1 MHASCVLS
9 VDDLVRPTV
18 RSKYPDDDGRW
29 TVSFV
34 DARLQAGLTAAD
46 AHRIELTFAALRVE
60 LAEREA
66 RLAELAAVQAAEA
79 ERLLD
84 RAFGAAPAPWP
95 VGAMWP
101 EAVAS
106 VALDGET
113 VDIGPVT
120 VVDPASPHGLRRLSV
135 DEFAAL
141 AAEVDTIEVA
151 ADVVYVGPAIG
162 HLDAETAARGV

>member
-1 MHASCVLS
+1 MHAICVLS

-18 RSKYPDDDGRW
+18 RSKYPEDDGRW

-95 VGAMWP
+95 VGP
-101 EAVAS
+101 ECCECDSHSGVGDDLWQCDAC
-106 VALDGET
+106 GEVIRY
-113 VDIGPVT
+113 VDDPNGKVT
-120 VVDPASPHGLRRLSV
+120 LTTLHPYSNRRV
-135 DEFAAL
+135 RVEM
-141 AAEVDTIEVA
+141 VTP
-151 ADVVYVGPAIG
+151 GTRPG
-162 HLDAETAARGV
+162 NRGWWS

>member
-1 MHASCVLS
+1 MHAICVLS

-18 RSKYPDDDGRW
+18 RSKYPEDDGRW

-95 VGAMWP
+95 VGP
-101 EAVAS
+101 ELRTRRPT
-106 VALDGET
+106 VAL
-113 VDIGPVT
+113 
-120 VVDPASPHGLRRLSV
+120 A
-135 DEFAAL
+135 DE
-141 AAEVDTIEVA
+141 VG
-151 ADVVYVGPAIG
+151 ADVVYIGPAIG

>member
-1 MHASCVLS
+1 MHAICVLS

-18 RSKYPDDDGRW
+18 RSKYPEDDGRW

-46 AHRIELTFAALRVE
+46 AHRLELTFAALRVE

-95 VGAMWP
+95 VGP
-101 EAVAS
+101 EWSEA
-106 VALDGET
+106 D
-113 VDIGPVT
+113 PV
-120 VVDPASPHGLRRLSV
+120 SPHGLRRLSADGV
-135 DEFAAL
+135 AAP
-141 AAEVDTIEVA
+141 ADGGG
-151 ADVVYVGPAIG
+151 ADVVYIGPAIG